1 MYMFSVKTIISCQ
14 DRSTGFI
21 LQMGKLR
28 SREKR
33 QSLMEGELAGE
44 VKSLN
49 VTEPWQRCP
58 YKQDQNQDVL
68 AMGPPTPSS
77 P

>member
-21 LQMGKLR
+21 LQVRKLR
-28 SREKR
+28 SREEK
-33 QSLMEGELAGE
+33 QSLMEGDLAGE
-44 VKSLN
+44 VKSPN

-58 YKQDQNQDVL
+58 
-68 AMGPPTPSS
+68 
-77 P
+77 